1 MGLPV
6 LGQGDGAGAAGGKG
20 GSQAGRGGRACAM
33 FPAAVP
39 IPVPIPE
46 PCSAPGKVLQ
56 RWGHRMGLT
65 SFCFASE
72 TAFSSSAPRDLGPT
86 GVGWCFTQGGDG
98 GDNGW
103 PLDIAGTARTERRG
117 AWWHRCA
124 RGATP
129 SRRAAAL
136 LLCSPAQ
143 RGSSG
148 DICNQLNMTNF

>member
-20 GSQAGRGGRACAM
+20 GSQAGRGGRARAM

-65 SFCFASE
+65 SFCLENSFLFLSPKGFG
-72 TAFSSSAPRDLGPT
+72 THWFRVVFYT
-86 GVGWCFTQGGDG
+86 GWGW
-98 GDNGW
+98 
-103 PLDIAGTARTERRG
+103 R
-117 AWWHRCA
+117 
-124 RGATP
+124 
-129 SRRAAAL
+129 
-136 LLCSPAQ
+136 
-143 RGSSG
+143 
-148 DICNQLNMTNF
+148 